1 MQTIESLVRRTDN
14 LVSALNPQVG
24 EPVFATRNCDKHGEY
39 QAKQLIPGRFAMCPT
54 CRTESEEAEKR
65 ERPASHCVQRHHRA
79 GGGRRAVLLAW
90 GLLPA

>member
-65 ERPASHCVQRHHRA
+65 EREAMYARIGVQISLSEA
-79 GGGRRAVLLAW
+79 FISKFGEVWA
-90 GLLPA
+90 